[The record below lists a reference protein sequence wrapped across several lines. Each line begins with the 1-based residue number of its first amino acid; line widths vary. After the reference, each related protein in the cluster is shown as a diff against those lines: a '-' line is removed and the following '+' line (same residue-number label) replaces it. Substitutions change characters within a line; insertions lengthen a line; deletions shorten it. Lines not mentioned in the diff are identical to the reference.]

1 MSRASATSVIGFGS
15 VLLLGTALSS
25 GSAYADVIA
34 GCTSTQVLPG
44 GVGSINDS
52 AFVSGFCVQTLDK
65 TWGNFNISGLPNQA
79 AGHIDFNFNN
89 APNATHGIS
98 FNNNY
103 QTGNTYTLSFGVE
116 ISSGTNV
123 ITRLDGDFTQ
133 TVSTDINI
141 PSNLTKTTTQTPFSG
156 SINLNKTNA
165 VSSGPNSMTYN
176 PGVTELDITD
186 VLADNGV
193 ISAILDT
200 VVQSAPIPVPPPG
213 VPEPASLALLG
224 TALVGLGALRR
235 RKSS

>member
-1 MSRASATSVIGFGS
+1 MSRANWAIGFGG

-25 GSAYADVIA
+25 GSAYADVIS
-34 GCTSTQVLPG
+34 GCTSTIVLTG
-44 GVGSINDS
+44 GVGSLPESSIT
-52 AFVSGFCVQTLDK
+52 SGVCVQTLDK
-65 TWGNFNISGLPNQA
+65 VWGNFNISALP
-79 AGHIDFNFNN
+79 AGGHVDFSFNN
-89 APNATHGIS
+89 APNATHDIS

-103 QTGNTYTLSFGVE
+103 QNGSNYTISFGVE
-116 ISSGTNV
+116 IQGSSNV

-133 TVSTDINI
+133 TVSTGT
-141 PSNLTKTTTQTPFSG
+141 SNLTKTTTQTPSSG
-156 SINLNKTNA
+156 SINLNKINA
-165 VSSGPNSMTYN
+165 TSSGTNSMSYS

-186 VLADNGV
+186 VLTDNGV